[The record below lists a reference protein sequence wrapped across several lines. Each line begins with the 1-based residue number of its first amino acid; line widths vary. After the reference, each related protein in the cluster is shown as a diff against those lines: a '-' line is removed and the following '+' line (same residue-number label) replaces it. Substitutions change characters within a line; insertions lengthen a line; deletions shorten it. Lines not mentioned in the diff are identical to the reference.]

1 MKSILVFYFP
11 DTSVGRPFLV
21 LWFSTCSISWYSSWG
36 VIKIYKIVLNNTN
49 HLVNYAIVF
58 DIILPLKDW
67 MVCIWI
73 TLSVRHIPSIRPDF
87 VAVILATEGCIDSKI
102 SAWLHINWAY
112 AVRNFGCCPMST
124 SCFVPFFTMWNDSEN
139 FCHKILGF
147 QWIWTHFIYGV
158 RQCID
163 EGTICNIF

>member
-21 LWFSTCSISWYSSWG
+21 LWFSTCNISWYSSWG

-58 DIILPLKDW
+58 DVILPLKDW

-87 VAVILATEGCIDSKI
+87 VAIILATEGCIDSKI

-124 SCFVPFFTMWNDSEN
+124 SCFVGLRHFSLCGMIV
-139 FCHKILGF
+139 KIFVTKSWVSNG
-147 QWIWTHFIYGV
+147 YGLILYMV
-158 RQCID
+158 C
-163 EGTICNIF
+163 GSV